1 MDIKSFLLRGI
12 IFLSCS
18 IFSTAVL
25 AFSCTTN
32 GQNLGSGSSWSVP
45 VAPPVLKKDTQ
56 SYVTITDMASYVTCN
71 GTTGDN
77 LKTLTASI
85 NSTLASYGFTGVINI
100 NGTRYDMPASGY
112 YIWPYPLSSATL
124 NGTTALK
131 VVLELKRATKGAWKT
146 GVTLPAGTTIAT
158 FVAQQRSGSSW
169 GWNDTWTFKLNADL
183 VIPAYT
189 CNVTSEANRS
199 VKLPRVN
206 KSDLQSNGSG
216 RYNGSKTQFSFNLD
230 CDELATVKV
239 SFSGPRMT
247 GKNDVLANQESGND
261 NVGVQVVPS
270 GSSTAVKFDGSSTN
284 VIDSALAQET
294 LDFDAYYYY
303 NGGSVSGGPV
313 RALATYTFDYE

>member
-1 MDIKSFLLRGI
+1 MDIKFFLLRGV

-25 AFSCTTN
+25 AFGCTTN
-32 GQNLGSGSSWSVP
+32 GLYGGSNSSWTVA

-56 SYVTITDMASYVTCN
+56 SYVTITDMASYVSCS
-71 GTTGDN
+71 GSTGDN

-85 NSTLASYGFTGVINI
+85 DSTLASYGFTGVINI
-100 NGTRYDMPASGY
+100 NGTRYDMPAGGY

-124 NGTTALK
+124 SGSATLK
-131 VVLELKRATKGAWKT
+131 VKLELKRATTGIWKT
-146 GVTLPAGTTIAT
+146 GATLPTGTTIAT

-169 GWNDTWTFKLNADL
+169 GWNDTWTFTLNAPL

-199 VKLPRVN
+199 IKLPDVKR
-206 KSDLQSNGSG
+206 SDLQNKGSG
-216 RYNGSKTQFSFNLD
+216 RYDNSKTRFSFNLD
-230 CDELATVKV
+230 CDELTTVKI
-239 SFSGPRMT
+239 SFSGPMMS

-261 NVGVQVVPS
+261 NVGVQIVPS
-270 GSSTAVKFDGSSTN
+270 GSSTAAKFDGSFTN
-284 VIDSALAQET
+284 MIDSALEQET

-313 RALATYTFDYE
+313 KAIATYTFDYE